1 MGEKVSVNVAVDD
14 LVGELV
20 SVGVVVGA
28 RVLVGIA
35 VCVGIGIVIDGVND
49 GNGVA
54 IRNIS
59 AVAVLVAE
67 RVMVAIGSARFRKV
81 TVIIPA
87 Q

>member
-1 MGEKVSVNVAVDD
+1 MSVRVNVAVDD

-20 SVGVVVGA
+20 SVGVIVGA
-28 RVLVGIA
+28 AVLVGIA
-35 VCVGIGIVIDGVND
+35 VCVGTAIVIDGVND

-54 IRNIS
+54 IRSIPV
-59 AVAVLVAE
+59 VAVLVAE
-67 RVMVAIGSARFRKV
+67 RVMVGVDAVRLRNV